1 MTGQQLKNSILQM
14 AVQGKL
20 VPQDPNDEPASV
32 LLERI
37 RKEKE
42 QLIKEGKI
50 KKEKNP
56 SYIFRGADNLPY
68 EKVGKNEPVCIA
80 DEVPFDIPET
90 WEWARLGMISTYS
103 HTKQKI
109 NAQNADPKMWGLD
122 LEDIEKGGRLLERKT
137 VGERKAVGDKTF
149 FDSGDILYSK
159 LRPYLLKIL
168 VAPDCGI
175 CTPEIVPFKMLG
187 KLDPEYIV
195 AFLKCPYVD
204 GVINSVTYG
213 VKMPRVGTETMTEL
227 LVPIPPLSEQRR
239 IVEKLN
245 EVTPFTDSYAE
256 AYVRTAE
263 LNQQFPDL
271 LKKSILQEAVQGK
284 LVPQN
289 PDDEPASALLERIR
303 AEKEQL
309 IKAGKIKRDKHESII
324 FRRDNSH
331 YEKLDGIE
339 RCIDDEIPFEIP
351 DSWEWVRFGQLY
363 SLTNGTASRGS
374 KDGTNR
380 PVLRLADL
388 SNNTIDISNV
398 RNICLSEKEFLSH
411 TIQKDDLVFIRV
423 NGSKDRV
430 ASAFRYTH
438 NEIISFCDHLFCGHK
453 CSSLINAD
461 YIMFI
466 FNCPSTRKQLIPEIK
481 TTAGQ
486 NTISQTSMAKI
497 LLPVPPYSEQIRIVD
512 EVSRIVTKIEHL

>member
-1 MTGQQLKNSILQM
+1 M
-14 AVQGKL
+14 
-20 VPQDPNDEPASV
+20 
-32 LLERI
+32 
-37 RKEKE
+37 
-42 QLIKEGKI
+42 
-50 KKEKNP
+50 
-56 SYIFRGADNLPY
+56 
-68 EKVGKNEPVCIA
+68 
-80 DEVPFDIPET
+80 
-90 WEWARLGMISTYS
+90 
-103 HTKQKI
+103 
-109 NAQNADPKMWGLD
+109 
-122 LEDIEKGGRLLERKT
+122 
-137 VGERKAVGDKTF
+137 
-149 FDSGDILYSK
+149 
-159 LRPYLLKIL
+159 
-168 VAPDCGI
+168 
-175 CTPEIVPFKMLG
+175 
-187 KLDPEYIV
+187 
-195 AFLKCPYVD
+195 
-204 GVINSVTYG
+204 
-213 VKMPRVGTETMTEL
+213 
-227 LVPIPPLSEQRR
+227 
-239 IVEKLN
+239 
-245 EVTPFTDSYAE
+245 
-256 AYVRTAE
+256 
-263 LNQQFPDL
+263 
-271 LKKSILQEAVQGK
+271 
-284 LVPQN
+284 
-289 PDDEPASALLERIR
+289 
-303 AEKEQL
+303 
-309 IKAGKIKRDKHESII
+309 
-324 FRRDNSH
+324 
-331 YEKLDGIE
+331 DGIE